1 MENFWEH
8 LQNLTDAQSI
18 LSSGGFYLLLIVV
31 FAETG
36 LFFGFFLPGDYLL
49 FMAGLLS
56 AAGIIHVPIYTLVLS
71 LIAAGI
77 LGNYTGYWFGYRTG
91 PVLFA
96 KNDSF
101 FFKKRYIAVAEEF
114 YAKYG
119 GMALILGRFFPIVRT
134 FAPIFAGIVRV
145 DFKRFTLYNINRERG
160 LGNNPNISRLF
171 FRQAFPGVERLS
183 AVHCTWFDNYYNNS
197 TDYCLCEKTVC
208 KIKRKSKLILKT
220 HEHTTPLASGFTG

>member
-31 FAETG
+31 YAETG

-49 FMAGLLS
+49 FLAGLLS

-71 LIAAGI
+71 LIGAGI

-91 PVLFA
+91 PVLFS

-101 FFKKRYIAVAEEF
+101 FFKKRYITVAEEF

-134 FAPIFAGIVRV
+134 FAPIFAGVVKV
-145 DFKRFTLYNINRERG
+145 DIKKFTVYNIIGSVAWVTTLTLAGYFLGKRFPELKDYLQYIVLG
-160 LGNNPNISRLF
+160 LIIITTIPLIIAF
-171 FRQAFPGVERLS
+171 VKRQYE
-183 AVHCTWFDNYYNNS
+183 
-197 TDYCLCEKTVC
+197 
-208 KIKRKSKLILKT
+208 KSKD
-220 HEHTTPLASGFTG
+220 E